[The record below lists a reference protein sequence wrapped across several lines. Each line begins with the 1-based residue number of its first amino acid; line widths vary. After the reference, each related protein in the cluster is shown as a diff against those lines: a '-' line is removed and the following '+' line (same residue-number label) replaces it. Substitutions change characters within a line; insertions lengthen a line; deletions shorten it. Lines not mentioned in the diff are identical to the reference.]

1 MAPWRSGGGP
11 NTFGPVRRMAP
22 KPIGATEN
30 GPRPRRSTTSSIVR
44 LALQRSVEADR
55 SVHPV
60 TERLVLRMPTT
71 AQRHVFAV
79 RNFAAGNV
87 AQTHR
92 ARHQVRAVLARSD
105 IDVGDSR
112 HARDRDRHSQGA
124 GS

>member
-1 MAPWRSGGGP
+1 MPAWRPGGGP
-11 NTFGPVRRMAP
+11 KTVGPVRRMAP
-22 KPIGATEN
+22 KPIAPEN

-112 HARDRDRHSQGA
+112 H
-124 GS
+124 